1 MLKNTNK
8 KTFKIQLK
16 YKLMKCDK
24 RPQLQQRNWKILK
37 TPKMQ
42 KNKKSQYKLLKH
54 NNKKTLKN
62 QPK

>member
-1 MLKNTNK
+1 MLKNRNK

-24 RPQLQQRNWKILK
+24 RPQQQQRNWKILK
-37 TPKMQ
+37 TPKLQ
-42 KNKKSQYKLLKH
+42 KNKKSQFKLLKH

-62 QPK
+62 QLK